1 MPEKGGGEEGFAQD
15 LLSAIESEVRGSRKR
30 VKTFVNGF
38 DEVLEG
44 GIPKGHVVLIAG
56 SAGTM
61 KSSLAYSILYRNA
74 LEEGSKGLYLS
85 LEQNRQSLED
95 HMYGLG
101 LNLQKVAGKVEIW
114 DLGLLRSKLISGE
127 TWLNLLKKDIADH
140 KARNGLDLVALDSL
154 PALDIIA
161 KYKDP
166 REELFYFFE
175 WLRELGVTSLLISEM
190 VEGVLKYSKNDEDF
204 LADGIIHLKMQFVDD
219 VHVQRR
225 IRAVKMRNTKH
236 SLDFYTLLFENGR
249 FSITKVI
256 GKVQE

>member
-1 MPEKGGGEEGFAQD
+1 MPEKGGDTSKFAQD
-15 LLSAIESEVRGSRKR
+15 LLSAIEGEVRGSRKR
-30 VKTFVNGF
+30 VRTYIEGF

-44 GIPKGHVVLIAG
+44 GIPKGHVCLIAG

-61 KSSLAYSILYRNA
+61 KSSIAYNILYRNA
-74 LEEGSKGLYLS
+74 LENGAKGLYLS
-85 LEQNRQSLED
+85 LEQNRSSLED

-101 LNLQKVAGKVEIW
+101 LNLQRVATLLEIW

-127 TWLNLLKKDIADH
+127 TWLNLLKKDIADYR
-140 KARNGLDLVALDSL
+140 ARNGLDLLVLDSL

-161 KYKDP
+161 KFKDV
-166 REELFYFFE
+166 REELFYLFE
-175 WLRELGVTSLLISEM
+175 WLRELNVTSLLISEM
-190 VEGVLKYSKNDEDF
+190 TEGTMKYSKNDEDF
-204 LADGIIHLKMQFVDD
+204 LADAILHLKMQFVDD

-225 IRAVKMRNTKH
+225 LRAVKMRNTKH
-236 SLDFYTLLFENGR
+236 SMDFYTLLFDAGR